1 MLAFILSSILYEHNK
16 ATVTV
21 LFFDLTDIYVY
32 RYLVLIIVIFLR

>member
-16 ATVTV
+16 ATV

-32 RYLVLIIVIFLR
+32 RYYLVLIIVIFLR

>member
-16 ATVTV
+16 ATV